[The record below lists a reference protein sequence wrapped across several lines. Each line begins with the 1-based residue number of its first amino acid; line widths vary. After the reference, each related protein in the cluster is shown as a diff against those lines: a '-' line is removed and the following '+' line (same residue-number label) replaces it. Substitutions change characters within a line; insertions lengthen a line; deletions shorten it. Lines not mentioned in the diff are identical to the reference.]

1 VVQLKLGPLNDITRS
16 LTYTLQ
22 NEAGGR
28 TGIFFQFYVF
38 LWVMFTTFLT
48 VTRILSVTS
57 RPDPIYLASA
67 PMYIIILYLPIYAFW
82 IYEKKIGIERRRIRE
97 MQVVDSVTVD
107 YKFADSVELGFKNPL
122 YLRVNNPTD
131 KKIENIWMRTVF
143 PATVLCSKPV
153 LCLGSLEP
161 GSSICANISF
171 VPLVAGNLSMGYY
184 DLYFEVDGHKHQK
197 PPYFY
202 ENIKINHSYLPLNVD
217 IGNKFRFGH
226 DSKITFKLINK
237 SNIELGELH
246 VKCSFPEHINYDS
259 AFSETKNLS
268 PGSVFNTEYRI
279 TPAKGG
285 EVDFGKYEVFFKIGG
300 NNCKVEP
307 VSFGKYYIQTPE
319 VNVRIKIPES
329 LYSEVGNSI
338 GIYVD
343 NKSDDILH
351 NVCFNSCFSS
361 FIECHDP
368 NACIGEIQA
377 HSSGFTSLVV
387 KPINPG
393 KIDFGNLNFSF
404 EVNEIICLQEPFDL
418 GVHKVV

>member
-1 VVQLKLGPLNDITRS
+1 MVQLKLEPLSDIVRS

-38 LWVMFTTFLT
+38 LWVMLTTFFI

-82 IYEKKIGIERRRIRE
+82 IYEKKIGIE
-97 MQVVDSVTVD
+97 
-107 YKFADSVELGFKNPL
+107 
-122 YLRVNNPTD
+122 RVNNPTD

-226 DSKITFKLINK
+226 DSKITFNLINK

-404 EVNEIICLQEPFDL
+404 EVNEIICRQEPFDL